1 MINIISNVCKTITQ
15 NLPPKE
21 LFKRKIKV
29 NKKRR
34 GFIERFIIMYIYI
47 HTYMLCI
54 YLLYI
59 YIFIYSYIYIYIS
72 FYIYVHRNIYI
83 HIYTDKWTSTKST
96 CKVSACVSKNLR
108 WLNKNV
114 NLVLRYNTIFR
125 EIKRYKDKDT
135 DR

>member
-1 MINIISNVCKTITQ
+1 MTTFTKYKLKNLLKLINIISNVCKTITQ

-59 YIFIYSYIYIYIS
+59 YIFIYSYIYIYIYL
-72 FYIYVHRNIYI
+72 FIYMYIEIYIYTYI
-83 HIYTDKWTSTKST
+83 QTNEQVRVK
-96 CKVSACVSKNLR
+96 CLPV
-108 WLNKNV
+108 
-114 NLVLRYNTIFR
+114 
-125 EIKRYKDKDT
+125 
-135 DR
+135 